1 MKMKMTKLQIYN
13 KVKIELQIYKQVQ
26 NKIYT

>member
-1 MKMKMTKLQIYN
+1 MKMKMTELQVYK

-26 NKIYT
+26 NKICT